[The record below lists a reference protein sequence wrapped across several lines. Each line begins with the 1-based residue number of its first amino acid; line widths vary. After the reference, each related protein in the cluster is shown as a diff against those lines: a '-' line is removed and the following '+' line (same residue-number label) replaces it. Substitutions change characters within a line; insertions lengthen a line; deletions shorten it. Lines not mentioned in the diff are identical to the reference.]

1 MTKKVYN
8 IIFKGISLIQVP
20 FLARYETFERVDMGD
35 FNWVT
40 PNFLAFA
47 SPQYPASQSKSETRQ
62 LEQQQSPN
70 SLIAPAHTIE
80 QVLQSDLPVP
90 FKNVLVHF
98 KIRNIGLV
106 VRLNSEL
113 YPAEHFSALG
123 MEHLDMIFPDGTCP
137 SLELVRQFVNLA
149 HEVITVRQQNIAV
162 HCKAGL
168 GRTGCLI
175 GAYLIYRHGFTAN
188 EIIAFMRFMRPGM
201 VVGPQQHWLH
211 INQGVFRE
219 WWFEDCMRE
228 RMGAAQAATASGTV
242 AAASQPPATPSRPA
256 QKLRRNASSQLQLCT
271 PPNNNG
277 NVVNGGG
284 TAKRSALGEIHA
296 NDQGHYGNS
305 AINTPMAKTSNTLA
319 STATSTIANDENLPA
334 PTPGQPR
341 KTTRQNT
348 PSHTGGHHHQRVSSL
363 SSYNSHNYNPNPKT
377 PTSTSVSTPTG
388 EADAD
393 ANVEEAEREPVTL
406 QGRMHRRESETD
418 EEFYLRLLSR
428 RGASSSKTTIG
439 AVDGGAGAAAAAG
452 ASARET
458 GMTRRRTSSRT
469 LTNAATT
476 GTQRRR
482 DKEREKRRTASGIVE
497 STVAAAASPVRGSWG
512 VAVNA
517 EGTQSIAAVGDGIS
531 GAGGIASWK
540 TRSSATSAVGT
551 VGAGAGGG
559 GGGGGGGGVTGS
571 GVRKT
576 SRRLGSYGSA
586 VWAK

>member
-1 MTKKVYN
+1 
-8 IIFKGISLIQVP
+8 
-20 FLARYETFERVDMGD
+20 MGD

-47 SPQYPASQSKSETRQ
+47 SPQYPTSQQSSSKRQSSQSPSTK
-62 LEQQQSPN
+62 LLP
-70 SLIAPAHTIE
+70 PARTIE
-80 QVLQSDLPVP
+80 EVLQSDLPIP

-98 KIRNIGLV
+98 KIRNVGLV

-149 HEVITVRQQNIAV
+149 HEVITIRQQNIAV

-219 WWFEDCMRE
+219 WWFEDSMRE
-228 RMGAAQAATASGTV
+228 RMAAANAVALQTNGATAAQSHPV
-242 AAASQPPATPSRPA
+242 TPSRSV
-256 QKLRRNASSQLQLCT
+256 QQRLRRNASSQLQQLST
-271 PPNNNG
+271 PPNNGSGSN
-277 NVVNGGG
+277 NNN
-284 TAKRSALGEIHA
+284 KRSALGEIHA
-296 NDQGHYGNS
+296 NDQGPPHQNS
-305 AINTPMAKTSNTLA
+305 AVSTPLAKTGNNVTSTT
-319 STATSTIANDENLPA
+319 TATTSTTANDENLPA

-341 KTTRQNT
+341 KTIRQNT
-348 PSHTGGHHHQRVSSL
+348 PSHHHQQQRVSSL
-363 SSYNSHNYNPNPKT
+363 STTTYNHHNYHPNQNPKT
-377 PTSTSVSTPTG
+377 PASASTSTPTDEE
-388 EADAD
+388 EADVNAAAAAD
-393 ANVEEAEREPVTL
+393 REPVTL

-428 RGASSSKTTIG
+428 RGTLKTS
-439 AVDGGAGAAAAAG
+439 GAADIAG
-452 ASARET
+452 
-458 GMTRRRTSSRT
+458 RRRTSSRT
-469 LTNAATT
+469 MTTATNGTGAGTAMAGTT
-476 GTQRRR
+476 GGTQRRR
-482 DKEREKRRTASGIVE
+482 EREKRRTASGIAE
-497 STVAAAASPVRGSWG
+497 SAASTGASPVRGGGWG
-512 VAVNA
+512 IAVDVDGMSMGMGIATEDVNTGSNSNS
-517 EGTQSIAAVGDGIS
+517 GTGA

-540 TRSSATSAVGT
+540 TRASATV
-551 VGAGAGGG
+551 
-559 GGGGGGGGVTGS
+559 GVTGS

-576 SRRLGSYGSA
+576 SRRVGSYGSV

>member
-1 MTKKVYN
+1 
-8 IIFKGISLIQVP
+8 
-20 FLARYETFERVDMGD
+20 MGD

-47 SPQYPASQSKSETRQ
+47 SPQYPTS
-62 LEQQQSPN
+62 QQSSSKRQDPQ
-70 SLIAPAHTIE
+70 SPSTALLSPARTIE
-80 QVLQSDLPVP
+80 QVLQSDLPIP

-137 SLELVRQFVNLA
+137 SLELVRQFINLA

-219 WWFEDCMRE
+219 WWFEDSMRE
-228 RMGAAQAATASGTV
+228 RMAAANAASHTNGVTAAQ
-242 AAASQPPATPSRPA
+242 SQPSTPSRPTQ
-256 QKLRRNASSQLQLCT
+256 QKLRRNASSQLQQLST
-271 PPNNNG
+271 PPNNGSGSN
-277 NVVNGGG
+277 NN
-284 TAKRSALGEIHA
+284 KRSALGEIHA
-296 NDQGHYGNS
+296 NDQGHPPHHHS
-305 AINTPMAKTSNTLA
+305 AVNTPQAKTGSIIT
-319 STATSTIANDENLPA
+319 TSTTTGTTSTTANDENLPA

-341 KTTRQNT
+341 KTIRQNT
-348 PSHTGGHHHQRVSSL
+348 PHRVSSL
-363 SSYNSHNYNPNPKT
+363 SSTTYNHHNYHPNPNANPKT
-377 PTSTSVSTPTG
+377 PISASTSTPT
-388 EADAD
+388 E
-393 ANVEEAEREPVTL
+393 VEEEAEVSAADREPVTL

-428 RGASSSKTTIG
+428 RGTSKASGT
-439 AVDGGAGAAAAAG
+439 ADVAG
-452 ASARET
+452 
-458 GMTRRRTSSRT
+458 RRRTSSRT
-469 LTNAATT
+469 MAATNGAGT
-476 GTQRRR
+476 VTVTNGTAGGTQRRR
-482 DKEREKRRTASGIVE
+482 EREKRRTASGMAE
-497 STVAAAASPVRGSWG
+497 SAGTADTNTTVSPVRGGSWG
-512 VAVNA
+512 IAVDVEGMSMSVANENVNKSCNNS
-517 EGTQSIAAVGDGIS
+517 G
-531 GAGGIASWK
+531 GAGGITSWK
-540 TRSSATSAVGT
+540 TRTSAT
-551 VGAGAGGG
+551 VGAS
-559 GGGGGGGGVTGS
+559 GS

-576 SRRLGSYGSA
+576 SRRVGSYGSV